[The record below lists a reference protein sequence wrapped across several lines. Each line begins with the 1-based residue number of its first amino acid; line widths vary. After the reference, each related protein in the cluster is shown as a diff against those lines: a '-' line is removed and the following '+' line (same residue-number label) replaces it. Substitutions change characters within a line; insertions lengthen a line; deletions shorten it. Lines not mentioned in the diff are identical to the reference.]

1 LIDAY
6 EFRVL
11 RPGFDTFAPLPTDL
25 ARVDRLLVEVQRNR
39 EDNPRGFAAAAWLCA
54 HGDDEASCAAAVA
67 MADVRPELRRAVVRL
82 ERSRATEPDTDDDSS

>member
-6 EFRVL
+6 EYRVL
-11 RPGFDTFAPLPTDL
+11 RPGFDPFAPLPTDL

-39 EDNPRGFAAAAWLCA
+39 EDNPQDSPRPPGSAPTATTRPHAPQPLRWRT
-54 HGDDEASCAAAVA
+54 
-67 MADVRPELRRAVVRL
+67 RPELRRAVVRL